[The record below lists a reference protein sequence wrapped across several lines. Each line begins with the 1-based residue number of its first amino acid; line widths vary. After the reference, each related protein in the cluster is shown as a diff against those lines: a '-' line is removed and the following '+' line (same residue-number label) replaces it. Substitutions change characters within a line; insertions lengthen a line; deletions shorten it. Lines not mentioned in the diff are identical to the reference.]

1 MTPRVLEVPLIKPL
15 QFIDLKEAKPLPNRP
30 SNPAP
35 LAPAPAPA
43 KALDPDEAI
52 GAAWG
57 IGGIIPGINPRIK
70 KGPLY
75 IFISPL
81 YYNVC
86 KKLGKVK
93 KMC

>member
-1 MTPRVLEVPLIKPL
+1 MIKEL

-35 LAPAPAPA
+35 LVLAPAPANALAPA
-43 KALDPDEAI
+43 AI
-52 GAAWG
+52 VGDAWG
-57 IGGIIPGINPRIK
+57 IGGIIPGINPLIK

-75 IFISPL
+75 IFVSPL